1 MKPPYIPIEAP
12 FSDQQRMWINGFLAG
27 LNSQKPTTNLKAH
40 SSLDANTK
48 KLSVLYG
55 TQTGNAEDLASDAAV
70 LAKKSGYSVTVDELD
85 SIEMETLADI
95 QNAIVVVST
104 YGEGEMPDNAQIFW
118 DKLSADT
125 APRLDNLSFAVL
137 ALGDTSYDEFCQA
150 GKLIDTRFEQLG
162 ASRLI
167 QRIDC
172 DVDYEDFASDW
183 LDRTMQRLPKAT
195 PSEIS
200 NGIIEKESAGVETAV
215 VKWNRKNPFNGLVK
229 TNALLSKDGS
239 SKEIRHVVFDLGD
252 SGIAYESGD
261 ALGVMPKNCPALV
274 ESIVDW
280 LGVSGDLKL
289 DGSMSSVRETL
300 SSKLEIMTPSR
311 ELIHE
316 IEKLAKN
323 DELSAAVGNKKL
335 LEAYLWGRDT
345 FDLLSLIPPAT
356 VDLNKFLSWLKP
368 LQHRAYSIS
377 SSPKAHPNEIH
388 LTVAAVRWERSQR
401 QHKGVA
407 STFLADLAYVGES
420 AGIFLTSNKS
430 FRVPKDDTKPMI
442 MVGPGTGVAPFRA
455 FLQERESR
463 GSTGMNWLFFGDQ
476 HRGCDFLYEDELA
489 GFSKRGILTRL
500 DLAFSRDQKNKI
512 YVQDRMAENGRLLF
526 EALED
531 GGHFYVC
538 GDASRMA
545 RDVDTALHTLIAEHG
560 KLSTEETVD
569 YVNNLKK
576 EKRYLRDVY

>member
-1 MKPPYIPIEAP
+1 
-12 FSDQQRMWINGFLAG
+12 MWINGFLAG
-27 LNSQKPTTNLKAH
+27 LNSQKPTTNLKAL

-85 SIEMETLADI
+85 SIEMETLADL

-183 LDRTMQRLPKAT
+183 LDRTMQKLPKAT
-195 PSEIS
+195 PAEIS
-200 NGIIEKESAGVETAV
+200 NGIIEKESTGVETAV
-215 VKWNRKNPFNGLVK
+215 VKWNRKNPFNGVVK

-311 ELIHE
+311 DLIHE

-335 LEAYLWGRDT
+335 LETYLWGRDA

-560 KLSTEETVD
+560 KLSTEEAVD

>member
-27 LNSQKPTTNLKAH
+27 LNSKKPTTNLKAH
-40 SSLDANTK
+40 SSLDATSK

-183 LDRTMQRLPKAT
+183 LDRTMQKLPKAT

-489 GFSKRGILTRL
+489 GFSKRGVLTRL

-560 KLSTEETVD
+560 KLSTEEAVD

>member
-27 LNSQKPTTNLKAH
+27 LNSQKPTTNLKAQA
-40 SSLDANTK
+40 SLDANIK

-70 LAKKSGYSVTVDELD
+70 LARKSGYSVTVEELD
-85 SIEMETLADI
+85 SIEMETLADL

-183 LDRTMQRLPKAT
+183 LDRTMQKLPKAT

-489 GFSKRGILTRL
+489 GFSKRGVLTRL

-560 KLSTEETVD
+560 KLSTEEAVD

>member
-27 LNSQKPTTNLKAH
+27 LNSQKPTTNLKAL

-70 LAKKSGYSVTVDELD
+70 LAKKSGYSVTVEELD
-85 SIEMETLADI
+85 SIEMETLADL

-183 LDRTMQRLPKAT
+183 LDRTMQKLPKAT

-200 NGIIEKESAGVETAV
+200 NGIIEKESAGVENAV

-252 SGIAYESGD
+252 SGIAYQSGD

-489 GFSKRGILTRL
+489 GFSKRGVLTRL

-560 KLSTEETVD
+560 KLSTEEAVD

>member
-27 LNSQKPTTNLKAH
+27 LNSKKPTTNLKAH

-70 LAKKSGYSVTVDELD
+70 LARKSGYSVTVEELD
-85 SIEMETLADI
+85 SIEMETLADL

-137 ALGDTSYDEFCQA
+137 ALGDTSYDEFCEA

-183 LDRTMQRLPKAT
+183 LDRTIQKLPKAT

-560 KLSTEETVD
+560 KLSTEEAVD

>member
-70 LAKKSGYSVTVDELD
+70 LAKKSGYSVTVEELD
-85 SIEMETLADI
+85 SIEMETLADL

-183 LDRTMQRLPKAT
+183 LDRTMQKLPKAT

-489 GFSKRGILTRL
+489 GFSKRGVLTRL

-560 KLSTEETVD
+560 KLSTEEAVD

>member
-70 LAKKSGYSVTVDELD
+70 LAKKSGYSVTVEELD
-85 SIEMETLADI
+85 SIEMETLADL

-356 VDLNKFLSWLKP
+356 VDSNKFFSWLKP

-489 GFSKRGILTRL
+489 GFSKRGVLTRL

>member
-1 MKPPYIPIEAP
+1 
-12 FSDQQRMWINGFLAG
+12 
-27 LNSQKPTTNLKAH
+27 
-40 SSLDANTK
+40 
-48 KLSVLYG
+48 
-55 TQTGNAEDLASDAAV
+55 
-70 LAKKSGYSVTVDELD
+70 
-85 SIEMETLADI
+85 MENLADM

-118 DKLSADT
+118 DKLSANT

-172 DVDYEDFASDW
+172 DVDYEDYASDW
-183 LDRTMQRLPKAT
+183 LDRTMEKLPKVSSST
-195 PSEIS
+195 I
-200 NGIIEKESAGVETAV
+200 NNDDIENKLADGEHTV
-215 VKWNRKNPFNGLVK
+215 VKWNRKNPFYGLVR
-229 TNALLSKDGS
+229 TNTLLSKDGS
-239 SKEIRHVVFDLGD
+239 SKEIRHVVFDIGD
-252 SGIAYESGD
+252 SGIAYEAGD
-261 ALGVMPKNCPALV
+261 ALGVMPKNCPTLV
-274 ESIVDW
+274 QNIVDW
-280 LGVSGDLKL
+280 LGVSGDLRL
-289 DGSMSSVRETL
+289 DGSMFSVIETL
-300 SSKLEIMTPSR
+300 SSKVEIMTPSR

-316 IEKLAKN
+316 IEKLAKD
-323 DELSAAVGNKKL
+323 DELSTAVGNKKL
-335 LEAYLWGRDT
+335 LETYLWGRDT
-345 FDLLSLIPPAT
+345 FDLLSLVTPAT
-356 VDLNKFLSWLKP
+356 VDVKTFLGWLKP

-388 LTVAAVRWERSQR
+388 LTVAAVRWERAQR

-407 STFLADLAYVGES
+407 STFLADIAHAGDS

-455 FLQERESR
+455 FLQEREHR
-463 GSTGMNWLFFGDQ
+463 GATGMNWLFFGDQ
-476 HRGCDFLYEDELA
+476 HRRCDFLYEDELA
-489 GFSKRGILTRL
+489 GFSKRGVLTRL
-500 DLAFSRDQKNKI
+500 DLAFSRDQKNKV
-512 YVQDRMAENGRLLF
+512 YVQNRMAENGRLLF

-545 RDVDTALHTLIAEHG
+545 RDVDTALHSLVAEHG
-560 KLSTEETVD
+560 KLSNEETVD
-569 YVNNLKK
+569 YINHLKK